1 MRVIAGSARSL
12 PLRTIE
18 GTDTR
23 PTQDRIKETLF
34 NMLQSDIP
42 RCKFLDLYS
51 GSGAIGIEAL
61 SRGAAHAVAVDFKT
75 GKLILENAKHCHV
88 EDRLEIIPRKL
99 SQLKNYIMGQQFD
112 YIFSDPPY
120 ENGFIQ
126 DTIDLVVTYDLLKPD
141 GVLLLEHH
149 KDEAFTLP
157 ESWECIKEQKF
168 GYTMVS
174 YFVNTVERS

>member
-42 RCKFLDLYS
+42 GCKFLDLYS

-99 SQLKNYIMGQQFD
+99 SQLKNYIMGRQFD

-126 DTIDLVVTYDLLKPD
+126 DTIDLVVNYDLLKPE

-149 KDEAFTLP
+149 KDEVFTLP
-157 ESWECIKEQKF
+157 E
-168 GYTMVS
+168 
-174 YFVNTVERS
+174 

>member
-1 MRVIAGSARSL
+1 MRIIGGTAKGH
-12 PLRTIE
+12 TIKAPK
-18 GTDTR
+18 GVDTR
-23 PTQDRIKETLF
+23 PTLDRVRESVF
-34 NMLQSDIP
+34 NVLSNRGIFGTRVLDI
-42 RCKFLDLYS
+42 FS
-51 GSGAIGIEAL
+51 GTGAVAIEAL

-126 DTIDLVVTYDLLKPD
+126 DTIDLVVTYDLLK
-141 GVLLLEHH
+141 HH

-174 YFVNTVERS
+174 YFVNTAERS